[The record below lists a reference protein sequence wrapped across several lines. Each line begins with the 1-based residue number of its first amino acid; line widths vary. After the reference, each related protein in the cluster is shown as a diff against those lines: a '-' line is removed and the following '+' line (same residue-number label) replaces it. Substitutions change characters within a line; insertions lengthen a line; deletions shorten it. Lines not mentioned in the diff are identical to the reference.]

1 MSSFSLF
8 WLLLRTQLQRSLSPR
23 RVWMLAALA
32 ILPTLIALVFS
43 IQARK
48 VTAIFAVTNLAWFLS
63 VQLVVP
69 LVSLLAGMGVLARE
83 VEDRTLTYLFTRPLS
98 RAVLFLARSAGAM
111 LLALLLNGLGA
122 VGLLWAAAR
131 IRPEKSVE
139 LADYPLADWS
149 QDGVSLSILGAV
161 ALGSVVYTA
170 VFACISVFTR
180 HPMIVGLV
188 YTFAI
193 ESFLSNLPGSNQA
206 LTLQY
211 YLRSWIAGHGSPAW
225 NAVEGFAVSSYDPAL
240 NSALRLLIISGLLL
254 GLAAWR
260 IRRKEFVFSA

>member
-1 MSSFSLF
+1 MSSFAIY
-8 WLLLRTQLQRSLSPR
+8 WLLLRTQLQRSLTPR
-23 RVWMLAALA
+23 RVWMLALLA
-32 ILPTLIALVFS
+32 ILPTLIALIFS

-48 VTAIFAVTNLAWFLS
+48 VTAIFAVTNLAWFLG
-63 VQLVVP
+63 VQLVLP

-83 VEDRTLTYLFTRPLS
+83 VEDRTLTYLFTRPVS
-98 RAVLFLARSAGAM
+98 RVWLFLARAAGAM
-111 LLALLLNGLGA
+111 VLAVLLNGLGA

-131 IRPEKSVE
+131 IRPEQSVDA
-139 LADYPLADWS
+139 LVYPLANWTS
-149 QDGVSLSILGAV
+149 DGVSVSILGAV
-161 ALGSVVYTA
+161 LLGSVVYTA

-206 LTLQY
+206 LTMQY
-211 YLRSWIAGHGSPAW
+211 YLRSWIAGQGGPAW
-225 NAVEGFAVSSYDPAL
+225 NAVEGFASSSYEPAMGA
-240 NSALRLLIISGLLL
+240 ALRLLIIAGLLL
-254 GLAAWR
+254 AVAAWR